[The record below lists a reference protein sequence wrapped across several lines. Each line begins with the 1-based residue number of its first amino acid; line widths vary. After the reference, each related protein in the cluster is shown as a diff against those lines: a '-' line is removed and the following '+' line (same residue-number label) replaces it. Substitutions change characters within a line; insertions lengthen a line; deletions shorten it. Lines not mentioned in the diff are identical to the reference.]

1 MGAFSGSM
9 LIFGSVRDDSITI
22 YPLDV
27 QFNFVDF
34 RKLVMEKNQPD
45 GILDSFLVFGSCF
58 FVFGRSLEK
67 PFVKEVASLSILFLG
82 RFME

>member
-1 MGAFSGSM
+1 MAAFSGSM

-45 GILDSFLVFGSCF
+45 GILDSFLVFGSQF
-58 FVFGRSLEK
+58 LVFGRSLGK